1 MVLHLIEHEAE
12 SDRLFRIAVLVG
24 DLQNRLVGR

>member
-1 MVLHLIEHEAE
+1 MVLHLIEYEAE
-12 SDRLFRIAVLVG
+12 RDRLFRIAVLVG